1 MSTRK
6 GIEPIDFS
14 LGEINADLILEIIS
28 NETRRKIL
36 TILSEEPMYF
46 NQLAKK
52 LAIGQQAVL
61 RHMVTLERSGLVET
75 YAERSTLGAPNR
87 KYYKVKRSFN
97 LNVSLSKNSFS
108 LINRE
113 IKEIRYNDESNL
125 FNDLDLESMPAD
137 NPNKSLLY
145 LREVFLNIEDQ
156 INDLEDRANNLRAIK
171 QRVLNRLQIVCE
183 DIGLE
188 PLERNILYTIIKRSP
203 KDREDLINMMNVSAS
218 DLNTA
223 IYDLSLKLDRAKG
236 RNFLIKCLG
245 FSNTIKKN

>member
-6 GIEPIDFS
+6 GIEPVDVS
-14 LGEINADLILEIIS
+14 LGEIKADIILEIIS

-36 TILSEEPMYF
+36 SILSEEPMYF

-61 RHMVTLERSGLVET
+61 RHMESLERSGLVET

-113 IKEIRYNDESNL
+113 IKEIRFYDESNL
-125 FNDLDLESMPAD
+125 FNDFDLESMPAD

-145 LREVFLNIEDQ
+145 LSEIFLNIEDQ

-183 DIGLE
+183 DMGLE
-188 PLERNILYTIIKRSP
+188 SLERNILYTIIKRSP

>member
-61 RHMVTLERSGLVET
+61 RHMETLERSGLVET

>member
-6 GIEPIDFS
+6 GIEPVDFS
-14 LGEINADLILEIIS
+14 DIILEIIS

-36 TILSEEPMYF
+36 SILSEEPMYF

-61 RHMVTLERSGLVET
+61 RHMETLERSGLVET

-87 KYYKVKRSFN
+87 KYYRVKRSFN

-108 LINRE
+108 LTNRE
-113 IKEIRYNDESNL
+113 IKEIRYNDESKL
-125 FNDLDLESMPAD
+125 FNYVNFESMPVG

-145 LREVFLNIEDQ
+145 LREIFLNIEDQ
-156 INDLEDRANNLRAIK
+156 INDLEDRTNNLRAIK
-171 QRVLNRLQIVCE
+171 QRILNSLQSLCE
-183 DIGLE
+183 DMELE

-203 KDREDLINMMNVSAS
+203 KDREDLTNMMNLSPGDV
-218 DLNTA
+218 NTA
-223 IYDLSLKLDRAKG
+223 VYDLSLKLKSSKG
-236 RNFLIKCLG
+236 RNFLIKYLLYA
-245 FSNTIKKN
+245 NTIKKS

>member
-6 GIEPIDFS
+6 GIEPVDVS
-14 LGEINADLILEIIS
+14 LGEIKADIILEIIS

-36 TILSEEPMYF
+36 SILSEEPMYF

-61 RHMVTLERSGLVET
+61 RHMETLERSGLVET

-113 IKEIRYNDESNL
+113 IKEIRFNDESNL
-125 FNDLDLESMPAD
+125 FNDFDLESMPPD

-145 LREVFLNIEDQ
+145 LSEIFLNIEDQ

-183 DIGLE
+183 DMGLE
-188 PLERNILYTIIKRSP
+188 SLERNILYTIIKRSP

>member
-6 GIEPIDFS
+6 GIEPVDFS
-14 LGEINADLILEIIS
+14 LGEIKADLILGIIS

-61 RHMVTLERSGLVET
+61 RHMETLERSGLVET
-75 YAERSTLGAPNR
+75 YTERSTLGAPNR
-87 KYYKVKRSFN
+87 KYYRVKRSFN

-108 LINRE
+108 LTNRE
-113 IKEIRYNDESNL
+113 IKEIRYNDESKL
-125 FNDLDLESMPAD
+125 FNDFDLESMPVG

-145 LREVFLNIEDQ
+145 LREIFLNIEDQ
-156 INDLEDRANNLRAIK
+156 INDLEDRTNNLRAIK
-171 QRVLNRLQIVCE
+171 QRILNSLQSLCE
-183 DIGLE
+183 DMELE
-188 PLERNILYTIIKRSP
+188 PLERNILYTIIKSSP

-245 FSNTIKKN
+245 FF

>member
-6 GIEPIDFS
+6 RIEPVDFS
-14 LGEINADLILEIIS
+14 LREIKADIILEIIS

-36 TILSEEPMYF
+36 SILCEEPMYF

-52 LAIGQQAVL
+52 LEIGQQAVL
-61 RHMVTLERSGLVET
+61 RHMETLERSGLVET

-108 LINRE
+108 LTNRE
-113 IKEIRYNDESNL
+113 IKEIIYNDESKL
-125 FNDLDLESMPAD
+125 FNDFDLESMPVG

-145 LREVFLNIEDQ
+145 LREIFLNIEDQ
-156 INDLEDRANNLRAIK
+156 INDLEDRTNNLRAIK
-171 QRVLNRLQIVCE
+171 QRILNSLQSLCE
-183 DIGLE
+183 DMELE

-203 KDREDLINMMNVSAS
+203 KDREDLTNMMNLSPGDVNA
-218 DLNTA
+218 A
-223 IYDLSLKLDRAKG
+223 VYDLSLKLNSSRG
-236 RNFLIKCLG
+236 RNFLINYLRYA
-245 FSNTIKKN
+245 NTIKKN

>member
-6 GIEPIDFS
+6 RIEPVDFS
-14 LGEINADLILEIIS
+14 LGEIKADIILEIIS
-28 NETRRKIL
+28 NQTRRKIL
-36 TILSEEPMYF
+36 SILSEEPMYF

-52 LAIGQQAVL
+52 LAVGQQAVL
-61 RHMVTLERSGLVET
+61 RHMEALEKTGLVET

-87 KYYKVKRSFN
+87 KYYKVKTSFN

-113 IKEIRYNDESNL
+113 IKEIRYNDESKS
-125 FNDLDLESMPAD
+125 FNDFDFKSMRAD

-156 INDLEDRANNLRAIK
+156 INELEDRTNNLRAIK
-171 QRVLNRLQIVCE
+171 QRVLSRLQNVCE
-183 DIGLE
+183 DMGVE

-203 KDREDLINMMNVSAS
+203 KDREDLINMMNLSPS
-218 DLNTA
+218 DVNTG
-223 IYDLSLKLDRAKG
+223 IYDLSIKLNSPKG
-236 RNFLIKCLG
+236 RNFLSKYI
-245 FSNTIKKN
+245 SYDSTIKKN

>member
-6 GIEPIDFS
+6 GIEPVDFS
-14 LGEINADLILEIIS
+14 DIILEIIS

-36 TILSEEPMYF
+36 SILSEEPMYF

-61 RHMVTLERSGLVET
+61 RHMETLERFGLVET

-113 IKEIRYNDESNL
+113 IKEIRFNDESNL
-125 FNDLDLESMPAD
+125 FNDFDLESMPPD

-145 LREVFLNIEDQ
+145 LSEIFLNIEDQ

-183 DIGLE
+183 DMGLE
-188 PLERNILYTIIKRSP
+188 SLERNILYTIIKRSP